1 MLDAYLRAANLLVVA
16 LLFGGMFLFSGG
28 FAAFLFRHLSPEDA
42 RMLIRTAFPPFYL
55 FVIFSS
61 GLAMALSW
69 WSDTFSAAWMA
80 FVMLTAVAARQ
91 LLMPAINRATD
102 SGNRKRFLWLHGF
115 SVLLTLG
122 HIVLSAV
129 VMVQMV
135 H

>member
-1 MLDAYLRAANLLVVA
+1 MLDVYLQVASLLVVA
-16 LLFGGMFLFSGG
+16 MLFGGMFLFSVG
-28 FAAFLFRHLSPEDA
+28 FAAFLFRHLPPEGA
-42 RMLIRTAFPPFYL
+42 RMLIRKAFPPFYM
-55 FVIFSS
+55 FVIVAS

-69 WSDTFSAAWMA
+69 KSDPFSAAWMA
-80 FVMLTAVAARQ
+80 FVMLTTVAARQ

-122 HIVLSAV
+122 HIVLAAV
-129 VMVQMV
+129 VLVYMV